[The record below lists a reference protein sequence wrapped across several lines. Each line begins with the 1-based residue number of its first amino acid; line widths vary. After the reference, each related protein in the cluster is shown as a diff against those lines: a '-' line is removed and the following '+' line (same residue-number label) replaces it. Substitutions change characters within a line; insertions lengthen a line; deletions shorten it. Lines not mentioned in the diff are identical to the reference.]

1 MPFSVPYYVFE
12 ARGLDLFY
20 VLVRFRIAFGTS
32 YNRFDF
38 VLNWFVLGCVPV

>member
-1 MPFSVPYYVFE
+1 MPMAFQT
-12 ARGLDLFY
+12 GLE
-20 VLVRFRIAFGTS
+20 RFRIAFGTS

>member
-1 MPFSVPYYVFE
+1 MPYYVFE

-32 YNRFDF
+32 YNRFESDDVV
-38 VLNWFVLGCVPV
+38 VLLMAGSWYA